1 MNTRFKSLSIAAVL
15 VYAGSFGAERAAA
28 QGLDHHPGAA
38 TANQFANVRV
48 LSFEQLER
56 IAAREVPHITELE
69 IKDLT
74 LKVKGYDAQGMKL
87 DVLLDRRDGY
97 VLSRQVKYP
106 KHMQRYAPAGTIPPA
121 ITR

>member
-1 MNTRFKSLSIAAVL
+1 MNARFKCLSIAAVL
-15 VYAGSFGAERAAA
+15 VFAGSVGAERAAA
-28 QGLDHHPGAA
+28 QESGYRPDAG
-38 TANQFANVRV
+38 TANSFANVRV

-74 LKVKGYDAQGMKL
+74 LKAKGYDAQGMKV

-97 VLSRQVKYP
+97 VLSRRVKYP
-106 KHMQRYAPAGTIPPA
+106 KHMQRYAPAGAIPPV

>member
-1 MNTRFKSLSIAAVL
+1 MNTGFKSLSITAVL
-15 VYAGSFGAERAAA
+15 VLAGGLGTGPTAA
-28 QGLDHHPGAA
+28 QGLGHHPGAA

-97 VLSRQVKYP
+97 VLSRRVKYP
-106 KHMQRYAPAGTIPPA
+106 KHMQRYAPAGAIPPV